1 MSDILETYLGYG
13 LIEGIDGNDERF
25 DKIQTASQSLA
36 ERLKEKPQN
45 LISAILEAIFPDS
58 DLSMPVI
65 AMAKE
70 CLQNEWKAFKSTYT
84 EEPFIL
90 YRGIVL
96 NACDL
101 VAEEGLYASI
111 MWLTACDIVPLLPF
125 GNEKEVVTQFM
136 ERLANLA
143 EQNSMVKEDEVKREK
158 EKVVT
163 FDKLEFDDLLLKIDD
178 PNDPNDPND
187 EDEDEDEDEDAYEDA
202 YEYTKTQFNEYN
214 KSLNALIKGIES
226 KIQSSTESFEKNL
239 NSQRKATQNIQKNI
253 LKSHQ
258 KEQTMV
264 KVLWWAEAL
273 YSPSQKK
280 SYRACSA
287 EIATVIMPFDLL
299 ELLIL
304 PTPASVVY
312 TLSET
317 LNKLPNAS
325 FEKECSFFEFLG
337 TLRNNRQHIDKT
349 ELEQLANLGMQKERH
364 ILGLIVTSLIEEHC
378 DLQTLIQKSFIPSDW
393 KASLPAIS
401 QIIFRQAQAYKLLAE
416 SN

>member
-1 MSDILETYLGYG
+1 MRGILETYLGYG

-36 ERLKEKPQN
+36 ERLKEKPQH

-70 CLQNEWKAFKSTYT
+70 CLLNEWKAFRSTYT

-143 EQNSMVKEDEVKREK
+143 EQNSMVKEDEVKLEK
-158 EKVVT
+158 EKVLT

-178 PNDPNDPND
+178 PNDDD
-187 EDEDEDEDEDAYEDA
+187 DYA
-202 YEYTKTQFNEYN
+202 YEYAKTQFNEYN

-226 KIQSSTESFEKNL
+226 KIQSITESFEKNL
-239 NSQRKATQNIQKNI
+239 NSQRKTTQNIQKNI

-273 YSPSQKK
+273 YCPSQKK
-280 SYRACSA
+280 SYREFSA
-287 EIATVIMPFDLL
+287 EIATAIMPFDLL

-304 PTPASVVY
+304 PTPASVAY

-325 FEKECSFFEFLG
+325 FEKECSFFEFLE

-349 ELEQLANLGMQKERH
+349 ELEQLVNLGMQKERH

-378 DLQTLIQKSFIPSDW
+378 DLQTLIHKSFIPSDW